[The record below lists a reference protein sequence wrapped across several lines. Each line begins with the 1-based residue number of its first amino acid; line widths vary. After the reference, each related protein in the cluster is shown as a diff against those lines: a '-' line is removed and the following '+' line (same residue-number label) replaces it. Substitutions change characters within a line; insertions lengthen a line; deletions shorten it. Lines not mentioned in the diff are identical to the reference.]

1 MSEPT
6 DKAMVAIR
14 SAVRTE
20 LEKCSAGDKII
31 VASSGGADSLAL
43 SFAVAKEA
51 SKLALQIIGV
61 TVDHQ
66 LQEQSGIQANK
77 VITQFNNMG
86 ISDSEIVKVNVNI
99 TDGVEAS
106 ARRVRYEALDSCAAK
121 YGAAKIFLGHTRDD
135 QAESVLLGLARGS
148 GTRSLSGMATQNGMY
163 VRPLLTITREQTLHA
178 CAEEKLEPWSDP
190 HNIDAQFKRVRVRLQ
205 ALPALEETIG
215 PGISASL
222 ARSAGLLRDD
232 ADALDEWADEV
243 FTKLDPTSLDIEVI
257 STLPR
262 AVRTRILRMA
272 VYASGAPMGSITA
285 EQVSVLEALVTSW
298 SGQGEVSLP
307 GGVKVQR
314 ISGRLSLLQSDH

>member
-1 MSEPT
+1 
-6 DKAMVAIR
+6 MVAIR
-14 SAVRTE
+14 GAVRFE

-51 SKLALQIIGV
+51 SKLALQVIGV

-77 VITQFNNMG
+77 VIAQFKNMG
-86 ISDSEIVKVNVNI
+86 ISDSEIVKVNVEI

-106 ARRVRYEALDSCAAK
+106 ARRARYEALDLIAAK
-121 YGAAKIFLGHTRDD
+121 YGAVKIFLGHTRDD

-163 VRPLLTITREQTLHA
+163 VRPLLAITREQTLQA
-178 CAEEKLEPWSDP
+178 CTEEKLEPWSDP
-190 HNIDAQFKRVRVRLQ
+190 HNVDPQFKRVRVRLQ
-205 ALPALEETIG
+205 TLPVLEETIG

-232 ADALDEWADEV
+232 ADALDEWADKV
-243 FTKLDPTSLDIEVI
+243 FATLDPASLDVDAIAQ
-257 STLPR
+257 LPR
-262 AVRTRILRMA
+262 AVRSRILRLA
-272 VYASGAPMGSITA
+272 VYAAGAPLGSLTA

-307 GGVKVQR
+307 GGVKVRR
-314 ISGRLSLLQSDH
+314 ISGRLSLLQSNH

>member
-1 MSEPT
+1 
-6 DKAMVAIR
+6 MVAIR
-14 SAVRTE
+14 GAVRFE

-51 SKLALQIIGV
+51 SKLALQVIGV

-77 VITQFNNMG
+77 VIAQFKNMG
-86 ISDSEIVKVNVNI
+86 ISDSEIVKVNVEI

-106 ARRVRYEALDSCAAK
+106 ARRARYEALDLIAAK
-121 YGAAKIFLGHTRDD
+121 YGAVKIFLGHTRDD

-163 VRPLLTITREQTLHA
+163 VRPLLAITREQTLQA
-178 CAEEKLEPWSDP
+178 CTEEKLEPWSDP
-190 HNIDAQFKRVRVRLQ
+190 HNVDPQFKRVRVRLQ
-205 ALPALEETIG
+205 TLPVLEETIG

-232 ADALDEWADEV
+232 ADALDEWADKV
-243 FTKLDPTSLDIEVI
+243 FATLDPASLDVDAIAQ
-257 STLPR
+257 LPR
-262 AVRTRILRMA
+262 AVRSRILRLA
-272 VYASGAPMGSITA
+272 VYVAGAPLGSLTA

-307 GGVKVQR
+307 GGVKVRR
-314 ISGRLSLLQSDH
+314 ISGRLSLLQSNQ